1 MVLLPIPFDKLPCFT
16 VVDVTSNLTTAQ
28 RVVPVNRLKSG
39 YRHLRLHNE
48 MDQPLPLSQLFLCRY
63 VVIACALGFYNHQ
76 DLLIQTQERTTLAT
90 IKVLLIVSNMLQN
103 YPFQCQF
110 CGQGTKSLQIYLF
123 SIYLSKYHNIQPC
136 HQNGHV
142 CG

>member
-1 MVLLPIPFDKLPCFT
+1 MVMLPIPFDKLLCFT

-63 VVIACALGFYNHQ
+63 VVIACAHGQFLHNFQ
-76 DLLIQTQERTTLAT
+76 DLLIQTQKRTTLAT
-90 IKVLLIVSNMLQN
+90 IKVLLILSKMLQN
-103 YPFQCQF
+103 YPFQCQI
-110 CGQGTKSLQIYLF
+110 SLIKVGVLLKYSPQKFFFGKIR
-123 SIYLSKYHNIQPC
+123 SILDTEK
-136 HQNGHV
+136 
-142 CG
+142 